1 LYCQLIRTSMER
13 TLERAFRDIGKNKQY
28 FFDVELIRE

>member
-13 TLERAFRDIGKNKQY
+13 TLERAFRAIRKKQAL
-28 FFDVELIRE
+28 FLS